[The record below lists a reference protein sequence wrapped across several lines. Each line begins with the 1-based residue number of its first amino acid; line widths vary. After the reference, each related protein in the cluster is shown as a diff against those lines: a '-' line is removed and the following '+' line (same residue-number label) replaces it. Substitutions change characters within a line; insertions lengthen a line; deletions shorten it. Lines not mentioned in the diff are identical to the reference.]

1 MARGALSAP
10 TNRRQTGWEGVIPR
24 KGEQRMRNYELA
36 FVVDPEVEDSSLPEI
51 EEKVKGWVE
60 ASGGVISHVDRW
72 GKRRLAY
79 PIEKKNEGYYFI
91 LQLELP
97 PRAGVEIERE
107 MRLSEQIL
115 RYMITS
121 VDE

>member
-1 MARGALSAP
+1 
-10 TNRRQTGWEGVIPR
+10 
-24 KGEQRMRNYELA
+24 MRNYELA

-60 ASGGVISHVDRW
+60 ATGGVISNVDRW

-79 PIEKKNEGYYFI
+79 PIQKKNEGYYFI

-97 PRAGVEIERE
+97 PQAGVEIERE
-107 MRLSEQIL
+107 MRLNEQIL
-115 RYMITS
+115 RYMITATES
-121 VDE
+121 AEA

>member
-1 MARGALSAP
+1 
-10 TNRRQTGWEGVIPR
+10 
-24 KGEQRMRNYELA
+24 MRNYELA

-60 ASGGVISHVDRW
+60 ASGGAISNVDRW

-79 PIEKKNEGYYFI
+79 PIKKKNEGYYFI
-91 LQLELP
+91 FKLELP
-97 PRAGVEIERE
+97 PQAGVEIERE
-107 MRLSEQIL
+107 MRLNEQIL

-121 VDE
+121 STDAPDEE

>member
-1 MARGALSAP
+1 
-10 TNRRQTGWEGVIPR
+10 
-24 KGEQRMRNYELA
+24 MRNYELA
-36 FVVDPEVEDSSLPEI
+36 FIVDPEVEDNSLPEI

-60 ASGGVISHVDRW
+60 ASGGVISNVDRW

-79 PIEKKNEGYYFI
+79 PIQKKNNGYYFI

-97 PRAGVEIERE
+97 QQAGVEIEHE
-107 MRLSEQIL
+107 MRLNEQIL

-121 VDE
+121 TESTK

>member
-1 MARGALSAP
+1 
-10 TNRRQTGWEGVIPR
+10 
-24 KGEQRMRNYELA
+24 MRNYELA
-36 FVVDPEVEDSSLPEI
+36 FVVDPEVEDSSLPEL

-60 ASGGVISHVDRW
+60 ASGGAISNVDRW

-79 PIEKKNEGYYFI
+79 PIQKKNEGYYFI

-97 PRAGVEIERE
+97 SQAGVEIERE
-107 MRLSEQIL
+107 MRLNEQIL

-121 VDE
+121 AISAEE

>member
-1 MARGALSAP
+1 
-10 TNRRQTGWEGVIPR
+10 
-24 KGEQRMRNYELA
+24 MRNYELA
-36 FVVDPEVEDSSLPEI
+36 YVVDPEVEDSSLPEI

-72 GKRRLAY
+72 GKKRLAY
-79 PIEKKNEGYYFI
+79 PIQKKNEGFYFI

-97 PRAGVEIERE
+97 PQAGVEIERE
-107 MRLSEQIL
+107 MRLNEQIL

-121 VDE
+121 ATAAEE